1 MANIIGTLDPDLLA
15 GTNAADVLVGLAGDD
30 RINGI
35 DGDDRLD
42 GGDGEDVLSGDAGND
57 YVLGGRDHDML
68 TGAEGDD
75 LLHGGSGNDQLR
87 GEEGDDRLLGADGR
101 DVLAGQNGNDQ
112 LFGGGGR
119 DFLSGGSGNDLLTG
133 GGDADVFSFNVTPGL
148 SYEFQETEIGHDI
161 AADFVHGQDIIHLAN
176 TTEPDG
182 PFTTWKDFA
191 DLDSNGN
198 RVLDEDDAFVS
209 IRDVTLDGV
218 TRASTVLDMAGIW
231 DLGSPGS
238 QTVTIYG
245 VTDLGEGDI
254 RDFDKPPA
262 EGILLHGGPGADML
276 TGTPR
281 DDFITGEGGDDVLR
295 GLAGDDEL
303 LGNDGDDRLEGGDG
317 FDHLRGGQGDDLL
330 FGGAGDDL
338 LRGDLRSGEIDV
350 FTESFDDYVNGG
362 AGDDR
367 IHGSFGHDVL
377 VGGQGRDVFGVEEVG
392 RGFRDGSKP
401 VMDVLVTDFVRGEDA
416 LDDGTISF
424 DRYDFNGDGQIK
436 GSDAYV
442 TLQQV
447 TYNGETKVSLVINLR
462 AEDAT
467 VASGKLTLF
476 GVLGLDAADFAGR
489 SMSEA

>member
-1 MANIIGTLDPDLLA
+1 MAALIGTINPDLLA
-15 GTNAADVLVGLAGDD
+15 GTNAADVLVGLAGND

-57 YVLGGRDHDML
+57 YVLGGRDNDML
-68 TGAEGDD
+68 AGEEGND
-75 LLHGGSGNDQLR
+75 LLHGGSGNDKLY
-87 GEEGDDRLLGADGR
+87 GEEGDDRLFGADGR
-101 DVLAGQNGNDQ
+101 DVLVGQIGHDQ

-119 DFLSGGSGNDLLTG
+119 DLLSGGSGNDLLVG
-133 GGDADVFSFNVTPGL
+133 GGDVDVFSFNVTPGI
-148 SYEFQETEIGHDI
+148 SYESQEMEIGHDI
-161 AADFVHGQDIIHLAN
+161 AADFVRGQDIIHLAN

-182 PFTTWKDFA
+182 PFTTWKTFE

-198 RVLDEDDAFVS
+198 AVLDEGDAFVS
-209 IRDVTLDGV
+209 IQNVTLDGV
-218 TRASTVLDMAGIW
+218 SRASTVLDMAGIW

-238 QTVTIYG
+238 QTATIFG
-245 VTDLGEGDI
+245 VTDLGQGDI
-254 RDFDKPPA
+254 RDFDRQLP
-262 EGILLHGGPGADML
+262 EGILLHGGPGTDTL

-281 DDFITGEGGDDVLR
+281 DDFITGEAGDDLLR

-303 LGNDGDDRLEGGDG
+303 LGNNGNDRLEGGDG
-317 FDHLRGGQGDDLL
+317 FDHLRGAQGDDLL
-330 FGGAGDDL
+330 FGGAGDDF

-367 IHGSFGHDVL
+367 IYGSFGHDVL

-401 VMDVLVTDFVRGEDA
+401 MMDVLVTDFVRGEDA
-416 LDDGTISF
+416 LDDETISF
-424 DRYDFNGDGQIK
+424 DQYDFNGDGQIK

-442 TLQQV
+442 TLQQI
-447 TYNGETKVSLVINLR
+447 TYNGETKVSLVINLH

-476 GVLGLDAADFAGR
+476 SVLGLDAADFAGR
-489 SMSEA
+489 NLPDA